1 MNNLGE
7 LLIQK
12 CNFKMKLRSLNV
24 KYRIPRGMNE
34 KNIHRKK
41 LIYINKWFRDK
52 VKRMLILRNKELK
65 PLHYVTKKVKRIL
78 PLTKMIK
85 YFYDIFLKRK
95 KRKLKMNLIHL
106 KIRFKID
113 FKHFLYFHL
122 LNFENI
128 EKKFFKKNQ
137 GVRVRFLLIKMKPFF
152 KNNKS
157 ILNRNEIILNKKKIK
172 NKKIT

>member
-1 MNNLGE
+1 MG
-7 LLIQK
+7 
-12 CNFKMKLRSLNV
+12 
-24 KYRIPRGMNE
+24 
-34 KNIHRKK
+34 
-41 LIYINKWFRDK
+41 
-52 VKRMLILRNKELK
+52 LILRNKELK

-95 KRKLKMNLIHL
+95 LIHL

-157 ILNRNEIILNKKKIK
+157 ILNRNEIILNKKK
-172 NKKIT
+172 